1 LKSINEKE
9 LLEYLIEIGKI
20 RTGLQG
26 KVVGSPTLPV
36 EYQSSYNLNHPKLMK
51 DQKLYVRDLCQT
63 YSVRP
68 LKSFKQSQY
77 LDLLKQRKAIG
88 KLYNNLV

>member
-1 LKSINEKE
+1 MKNINEQE
-9 LLEYLIEIGKI
+9 LIQYLIEIGKI

-26 KVVGSPTLPV
+26 KMVGPHDLPV
-36 EYQSSYNLNHPKLMK
+36 EYRSSYNLNHPKLMK

-77 LDLLKQRKAIG
+77 LDLLKQRKVIG
-88 KLYNNLV
+88 K